1 MDRRRFLG
9 AASVAA
15 GTSLLACGSQNGGRT
30 GNDASAGDEGSGP
43 AVVTGP
49 RVSWRLTSSYP
60 RNLDILHGA
69 SEAVAERVASLTD
82 DRFRIRVHPPGELVP
97 GLEVMDAVQQGTV
110 HCGLTAGYYYIGK
123 NPALA
128 FDTAVPFGLTA
139 RQRFAWLYEGGGL
152 ELLREVYSDFGIHS
166 IPLGSTGGQWGG
178 WFRQPVD
185 SLDDLR
191 GLRMRIPGLAGEI
204 MSRLGVTVQVLAG
217 ADIYPALERGAIDAT
232 EWVGPYDDE
241 KLGFHEIAQYYYN
254 PGWWEPGVTT
264 TLQVSRAAWDELPSQ
279 YRQALE
285 SACRET
291 TLITLARYD
300 AANPPALA
308 RLVDDHGVE
317 LREFSDE
324 ILAAAWETSEAYL
337 AEQAEADPDFR
348 RIHDHLRAF
357 RETAFR
363 YFGTNDEAYS
373 RFAFGRV

>member
-1 MDRRRFLG
+1 MGSSPMDRRKFL
-9 AASVAA
+9 AAAAA
-15 GTSLLACGSQNGGRT
+15 GAGAGLVACGSPDQT
-30 GNDASAGDEGSGP
+30 GAGSEGEE
-43 AVVTGP
+43 VVTGP
-49 RVSWRLTSSYP
+49 AISWRLTSSYP
-60 RNLDILHGA
+60 RNLDFLHGA
-69 SEAVAERVASLTD
+69 AEHVAERVDALTGG
-82 DRFRIRVHPPGELVP
+82 RFQIRVYPPGELVP

-139 RQRFAWLYEGGGL
+139 RQRFAWLYEAGGL
-152 ELLREVYSDFGIHS
+152 ELLREVYADFGIHS

-178 WFRQPVD
+178 WFRNPVE

-204 MSRLGVTVQVLAG
+204 MARMGVTVQVLAG

-241 KLGFHEIAQYYYN
+241 KLGIHEIAPYYYY

-264 TLQVSRAAWDELPSQ
+264 TLQVSQAAWNELPSQ
-279 YRQALE
+279 YREALE
-285 SACRET
+285 SACREAT
-291 TLITLARYD
+291 MITLARYD
-300 AANPPALA
+300 AGNPAALA
-308 RLVDDHGVE
+308 RLVDEHGVE
-317 LREFSDE
+317 LREFSRDIME
-324 ILAAAWETSEAYL
+324 ASWEASEAYL
-337 AEQAEADPDFR
+337 AEQADADPDFR
-348 RIHDHLRAF
+348 RIHDHLRSF

-363 YFGTNDEAYS
+363 YFDTNDQAYS